1 MQVQFTEE
9 GRREIMLK
17 TSKGNMLVMD
27 EHEGEEEVETRDF
40 NLADEGEALIGFKGK
55 YGPKIIKSLGMYKA
69 TVATEGEAKP

>member
-1 MQVQFTEE
+1 MQFTEE
-9 GRREIMLK
+9 GLREIMLK

-27 EHEGEEEVETRDF
+27 EHEGEEEEEVETRDF